1 MSGDHDHLADGD
13 EAIAARGTDDPRAD
27 DERGAAGDDE
37 RGASA
42 DDRCEHRDVAW
53 EPSPVVLWTD
63 VESTVHRLR
72 CTACGVET
80 ALIDHRRLPA
90 L

>member
-1 MSGDHDHLADGD
+1 MSA
-13 EAIAARGTDDPRAD
+13 
-27 DERGAAGDDE
+27 GA
-37 RGASA
+37 
-42 DDRCEHRDVAW
+42 CEHADVAW

-80 ALIDHRRLPA
+80 AVIDHRPLPA

>member
-1 MSGDHDHLADGD
+1 VSGEREHGEAAEHDGSREGD
-13 EAIAARGTDDPRAD
+13 AACA
-27 DERGAAGDDE
+27 
-37 RGASA
+37 
-42 DDRCEHRDVAW
+42 HRDVAW